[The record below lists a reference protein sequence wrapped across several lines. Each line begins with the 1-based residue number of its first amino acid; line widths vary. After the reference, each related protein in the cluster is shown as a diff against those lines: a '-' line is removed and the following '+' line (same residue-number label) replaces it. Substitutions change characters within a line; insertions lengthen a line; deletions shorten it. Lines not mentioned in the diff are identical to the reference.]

1 MKSIGVLGAGI
12 MGNGIAQLSAM
23 AEYEVLLYD
32 IDQKFLDR
40 GFQEMKKSLT
50 RMVKKNKLV
59 EGDIQKTL
67 DRIKPSLDLQDF
79 ESCDMIIEAIP
90 ENIELKKLTYSKL
103 DEICQSKAIFASNTS
118 AISIT
123 DLASSVSKDRQSR
136 FIGLHFFNPVSMM
149 KLVEV
154 IRAEQ
159 TSDATCNE
167 SLEYCKKIGKET
179 VLINDLPGFA
189 TTRLVASV
197 INEAVFMLQ
206 DGLGSPEEIDKAIK
220 LGLAHPMGPL
230 FLADLIGLDTILYIL
245 NYLSGELD
253 AVKYKAAPLMRKMVR
268 AGKIGRKSGEGFYK
282 Y

>member
-12 MGNGIAQLSAM
+12 MGNGIAQISAM
-23 AEYEVLLYD
+23 ADYEVILYD
-32 IDQKFLDR
+32 IDQKFIDR
-40 GFQEMKKSLT
+40 GFSEIEKSLT
-50 RMVKKNKLV
+50 RMAKKNKIV
-59 EGDIQKTL
+59 EGDIQGILSK
-67 DRIKPSLDLQDF
+67 IKPSLDLQDF
-79 ESCDMIIEAIP
+79 KSCDMIIEAIP
-90 ENIELKKLTYSKL
+90 ENIELKKDTYSKL
-103 DEICQSKAIFASNTS
+103 DQICKSKAIFASNTS

-123 DLASSVSKDRQSR
+123 DLASSVSKERQSQ

-159 TSDATCNE
+159 TSDITCNE
-167 SLEYCKKIGKET
+167 SLDFCKKIGKET

-197 INEAVFMLQ
+197 INEAVFMFQ
-206 DGLGSPEEIDKAIK
+206 DGLGRPEEIDKAIK

-230 FLADLIGLDTILYIL
+230 FLADLIGLDTILHIL
-245 NYLSGELD
+245 DYLSDELD
-253 AVKYKAAPLMRKMVR
+253 TVKFKAAPLMRKMVR
-268 AGKIGRKSGEGFYK
+268 AGKLGRKSGEGFYK

>member
-1 MKSIGVLGAGI
+1 MKSIGIIGAGI

-23 AEYEVLLYD
+23 AEYEVLMYD

-50 RMVKKNKLV
+50 RMVKKNKLT

-67 DRIKPSLDLQDF
+67 NRIKPTLDLQDF
-79 ESCDMIIEAIP
+79 KSCDMIIEAIP
-90 ENIELKKLTYSKL
+90 ENIELKKTTYSKL

-123 DLASSVSKDRQSR
+123 DLASSVSKDRQTR
-136 FIGLHFFNPVSMM
+136 FIGLHFFNPVSIM

-159 TSDATCNE
+159 TSNVTCNE

-189 TTRLVASV
+189 TTRLVATV
-197 INEAVFMLQ
+197 INEATFMLQ

-230 FLADLIGLDTILYIL
+230 FLADLIGLDTILHIL
-245 NYLSGELD
+245 DYLSGELD

>member
-12 MGNGIAQLSAM
+12 MGNGIAQISAM
-23 AEYEVLLYD
+23 AEYEVIMYD
-32 IDQKFLDR
+32 IDQKFIDR
-40 GFQEMKKSLT
+40 GFNEIEKSLT
-50 RMVKKNKLV
+50 RMAKKNKI
-59 EGDIQKTL
+59 EKDEIQRIL
-67 DRIKPSLDLQDF
+67 SSIKPSLNLQDF
-79 ESCDMIIEAIP
+79 KACDMIIEAIP
-90 ENIELKKLTYSKL
+90 ENIDLKKETYSKL
-103 DEICQSKAIFASNTS
+103 DEICQSKTIFASNTS

-123 DLASSVSKDRQSR
+123 DLASSVSKARQSR

-154 IRAEQ
+154 IKAEQ
-159 TSDATCNE
+159 TSDETCNE

-197 INEAVFMLQ
+197 INEGVYMLQ

-220 LGLAHPMGPL
+220 FGLAHPMGPL
-230 FLADLIGLDTILYIL
+230 FLADLIGLDTILHIL
-245 NYLSGELD
+245 DYLSEELD

-268 AGKIGRKSGEGFYK
+268 AGKLGRKSGEGFYK